1 MTHAMFIARAHT
13 SLIAVL
19 LLMLTA
25 TLHDYRTH
33 VLPTI
38 DLLREVLEFR
48 PTDARRVLRRA
59 PQVLLTRVDGT
70 TAIDTIEVLQAIGFK
85 PKQLKVEVSRCVTS
99 NTCSFIL
106 AVCTTIDT
114 VGCHV

>member
-1 MTHAMFIARAHT
+1 
-13 SLIAVL
+13 
-19 LLMLTA
+19 MLFLVTA
-25 TLHDYRTH
+25 TLHQYRTH

-59 PQVLLTRVDGT
+59 PQVLLTRTDGT

-85 PKQLKVEVSRCVTS
+85 PKQLKVEVARCVTS
-99 NTCSFIL
+99 ITCSFTL
-106 AVCTTIDT
+106 EVFAAGTFC
-114 VGCHV
+114 CHV